1 MIAVPAAFV
10 FIAVL
15 LGARWLSRALQRVA
29 AAATGIASNDFR
41 AHVPVSGP
49 REIATLGSAINA
61 ACDALD
67 ERDEWLQAT
76 LTQAQRQRDFLSS
89 IVEATSDGL
98 LLYDSPPDRVI
109 LFNQRAIELIG
120 LDERALATR
129 PAAELQQEVADRTVD
144 PQGYHER
151 LRRHLYAE
159 GVHQDVLEIREPV
172 PRVLR
177 RTSSPAMFHDHT
189 AGRVIT
195 YTDIT
200 AESTLERMKS
210 EFVATASH
218 ELRTPLTS
226 IHGALQ
232 LALAGSAE
240 RLDPDDRE
248 LLQISLTSTERLV
261 RLVNDLLDLSKVEAG
276 RMPMRLLPHRAPDL
290 LSQAIEAM
298 RPMAGKAGVRLQ
310 GAGED
315 AVVSVDADLLI
326 RVLQNLISNAIK
338 YSPAGTLV
346 RLDARTSGERVTFT
360 VDDQGPGIPADQ
372 LPFLFRPFSRV
383 AGHEYARET
392 GTGLG
397 LAISR
402 AIVEQH
408 HGRIWAQ
415 ALPEGGSRFAFELP
429 AAEAC
434 AAVA

>member
-1 MIAVPAAFV
+1 MSTRNQGRGTRDHPLIRRVLQIALARDGFDAELVGDGAQVLQAIAARTFDCIVVDGMMPHVDGLEVCRRVTGDPRTSHIPVIVLSARSQNTDCESALKAGATLYIRKPFDAQALAGTIREVIATRAARRGSLAPRSPTRARARRAVPPRLPAPPPAPRPSTRAQDALYDLTGDLAAEVASRRAEYAAAQRRLGYFESMIAVPAAFV

-29 AAATGIASNDFR
+29 AAATGIASNEFR

-189 AGRVIT
+189 AG
-195 YTDIT
+195 
-200 AESTLERMKS
+200 
-210 EFVATASH
+210 
-218 ELRTPLTS
+218 
-226 IHGALQ
+226 
-232 LALAGSAE
+232 
-240 RLDPDDRE
+240 
-248 LLQISLTSTERLV
+248 
-261 RLVNDLLDLSKVEAG
+261 
-276 RMPMRLLPHRAPDL
+276 
-290 LSQAIEAM
+290 
-298 RPMAGKAGVRLQ
+298 
-310 GAGED
+310 
-315 AVVSVDADLLI
+315 
-326 RVLQNLISNAIK
+326 
-338 YSPAGTLV
+338 
-346 RLDARTSGERVTFT
+346 
-360 VDDQGPGIPADQ
+360 
-372 LPFLFRPFSRV
+372 
-383 AGHEYARET
+383 
-392 GTGLG
+392 
-397 LAISR
+397 
-402 AIVEQH
+402 
-408 HGRIWAQ
+408 
-415 ALPEGGSRFAFELP
+415 
-429 AAEAC
+429 
-434 AAVA
+434 